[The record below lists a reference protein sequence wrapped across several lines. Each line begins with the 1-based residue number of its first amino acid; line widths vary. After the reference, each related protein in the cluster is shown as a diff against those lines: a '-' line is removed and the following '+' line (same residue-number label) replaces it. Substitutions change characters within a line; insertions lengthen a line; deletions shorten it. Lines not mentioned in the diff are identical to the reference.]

1 MRIDAAPMQGIT
13 TYIYR
18 RTHAEIFGGVDRY
31 YMPFFSPTVE
41 HIITDKEMRDITPE
55 NNRGVA
61 AIPQVMTR
69 KAADFLWAAE
79 ELAAMGYKEINL
91 NLGCPS
97 GTVTAK
103 GKGSGFL
110 ADPGGLD
117 DFFEEVFRAGMPGG
131 TVLTVKTRLGMKAET
146 EFPALLEIYNSY
158 PIGELIIHARIRD
171 DFYKRPVRRN
181 AFAAALPVCRLPVC
195 YNGDLMTPAD
205 VAGLREDFPSVNAI
219 MLGRGLIADPALARK
234 IRGGAPA
241 SKEELERFTRR
252 LYREYQEA
260 YGGRGQAAQRMKEL
274 WYHLIRLFDDNEKY
288 NKKMR
293 RLSRPEEYEQIE
305 AGIYRDLILRRDAV
319 GPL

>member
-1 MRIDAAPMQGIT
+1 MRIDAAPLQGIT

-18 RTHAEIFGGVDRY
+18 RAHAEIFGGADRY
-31 YMPFFSPTVE
+31 FMPFLSPTAE
-41 HIITDKEMRDITPE
+41 HIITDKEMRDIVPE
-55 NNRGVA
+55 NNRGID

-69 KAADFLWAAE
+69 KAEDFLWAAG
-79 ELAAMGYKEINL
+79 ELAAMGYREINL

-110 ADPGGLD
+110 TDPAGLD
-117 DFFEEVFRAGMPGG
+117 AFFAQVFRTGMPEG
-131 TVLTVKTRLGMKAET
+131 TTLTVKTRLGMKSEE
-146 EFPALLEIYNSY
+146 EFPALLEIYNRY
-158 PIGELIIHARIRD
+158 PIGELTIHARIRE
-171 DFYKRPVRRN
+171 DFYKRPVRRE
-181 AFAAALPVCRLPVC
+181 AFAAALPMCRLQVC
-195 YNGDLMTPAD
+195 YNGDIMVPAD
-205 VAGLREDFPSVNAI
+205 AERLKADFPAVEAV

-241 SKEELERFTRR
+241 SREELQQFTER
-252 LYREYQEA
+252 LYREYTQA

-274 WYHLIRLFDDNEKY
+274 WYHMIRLFDDHEKY

-305 AGIYRDLILRRDAV
+305 AGIYRDLSLREDAL